1 MPMQF
6 LKSPIYELKQTTREF
21 RWSDAFVL
29 LTITALLYLGVHF
42 GFHAPEVVKGP
53 GIVLHPAALP
63 YYAFR
68 SVIRMG
74 AAYLLSLLFTLVYG
88 YAAAR
93 SRRAEQILLPTL
105 DVLQSVPILSFLP
118 VVLLG
123 LSAVMHER
131 LAAEL
136 ASIVLIFTSQVWNMT
151 FSWYQSLTTLPR
163 DLREAAEILRLN
175 WWLRMRKL
183 ELPFGAIGLIWNS
196 MMSWA
201 GGWFF
206 LMAAEIFTVGE
217 RDYRLPGLGA
227 YLREASHRGDVAAIL
242 WGLGTLVLVIVL
254 LDQLVWRPLV
264 AWSEKFKLEMVEQ
277 ETHASSW
284 FYDML
289 RTSRLSERVSA
300 VWERIGERVDAW
312 TLRVWPF
319 QPERVSDHPQRQDVA
334 WRLFFLVILLLVAYG
349 TLRALHLLIQVQ
361 LSQWLAILQGVFMTA
376 LRVAVALAI
385 AFGWTVPL
393 GVYIGMNA
401 RLAAWLQ
408 PLVQIAASIP
418 ATALFPVFV
427 LMLLNLPGGLNM
439 AAVLLMLT
447 GTQWYLLFNVI
458 AGTMSIPQE
467 LRFTVTLLGMNRWQ
481 KWRVLILPALFP
493 YLITGAITASGGA
506 WNASIV
512 AEYVEFGGRTLRVTG
527 LGDLIAA
534 STAEGDFPMLLAS
547 TLTMIVTVV
556 LVNRLLW
563 RRLYRIAASRYRME

>member
-1 MPMQF
+1 MHY
-6 LKSPIYELKQTTREF
+6 LKAPIYDIKQTTREF

-42 GFHAPEVVKGP
+42 GFHAPEVVRGP
-53 GIVLHPAALP
+53 GIVLEPSALP
-63 YYAFR
+63 YYALR
-68 SVIRMG
+68 STLRMG
-74 AAYLLSLLFTLVYG
+74 AAYLLSLIFTLVYG

-123 LSAVMHER
+123 LSAVMPER
-131 LAAEL
+131 AAAEL
-136 ASIVLIFTSQVWNMT
+136 ASIVLIFTSQVWNLT
-151 FSWYQSLTTLPR
+151 FSWYQSLTTLPK

-175 WWLRMRKL
+175 WWLKMRKL

-227 YLREASHRGDVAAIL
+227 YLREASHHGNVPAIL
-242 WGLGTLVLVIVL
+242 WGLSTLVLVIVL
-254 LDQLVWRPLV
+254 LDQLIWRPLV
-264 AWSEKFKLEMVEQ
+264 AWSEKFKLEMIEQ
-277 ETHASSW
+277 EVHASSW
-284 FYDML
+284 FYDVLRASKMSERL
-289 RTSRLSERVSA
+289 SAFWERTSERF
-300 VWERIGERVDAW
+300 DAW
-312 TLRVWPF
+312 SLRVWPF
-319 QPERVSDHPQRQDVA
+319 HPERVDEHPRRGDIG
-334 WRLFFLVILLLVAYG
+334 WKLFFVMLAVLVAYG
-349 TLRALHLLIQVQ
+349 TLRALHLLAQVEFG
-361 LSQWLAILQGVFMTA
+361 QWLAILQGVLMTA
-376 LRVAVALAI
+376 LRVFIALAI

-393 GVYIGMNA
+393 GVYIGMNT

-427 LMLLNLPGGLNM
+427 LMLLKLPAGLNM
-439 AAVLLMLT
+439 AAILLMLT

-467 LRFTVTLLGMNRWQ
+467 LRFTVKLLGLNRWQ
-481 KWRVLILPALFP
+481 RWRILILPALFP

-527 LGDLIAA
+527 LGDLIAY
-534 STAEGDFPMLLAS
+534 STAQGDFSLLLAS
-547 TLTMIVTVV
+547 TLTMILTVV

>member
-1 MPMQF
+1 MQF

-53 GIVLHPAALP
+53 GIVLHPTALP
-63 YYAFR
+63 YYALR
-68 SVIRMG
+68 SVIRMA
-74 AAYLLSLLFTLVYG
+74 AAYMLSLMFTLVYG
-88 YAAAR
+88 YVAAR

-123 LSAVMHER
+123 LSAILQEQ

-163 DLREAAEILRLN
+163 DLREAAAILRLN

-227 YLREASHRGDVAAIL
+227 YLREASHQGNIVAIL

-284 FYDML
+284 FYDIL
-289 RTSRLSERVSA
+289 RSSRLSERVSA
-300 VWERIGERVDAW
+300 FWERIGERVDAW

-319 QPERVSDHPQRQDVA
+319 RPERASEQAQRQDVA
-334 WRLFFLVILLLVAYG
+334 WRLFFVAILLLVAYG

-427 LMLLNLPGGLNM
+427 LMLLNLPAGLNM

-512 AEYVEFGGRTLRVTG
+512 AEYVEFGGRTLRVNG
-527 LGDLIAA
+527 LGELIAA

>member
-1 MPMQF
+1 MHY
-6 LKSPIYELKQTTREF
+6 LKAPIYELKQTTREF

-42 GFHAPEVVKGP
+42 GFHAPEVVRGP
-53 GIVLHPAALP
+53 GIVLEPSALP
-63 YYAFR
+63 YYALR
-68 SVIRMG
+68 STLRMG
-74 AAYLLSLLFTLVYG
+74 AAYLLSLIFTLIYG

-93 SRRAEQILLPTL
+93 NRRAEQILLPTL

-123 LSAVMHER
+123 LSAIMHER
-131 LAAEL
+131 VAVEL
-136 ASIVLIFTSQVWNMT
+136 ASIVLIFTSQVWNLT
-151 FSWYQSLTTLPR
+151 FSWYQSLTTLPK

-227 YLREASHRGDVAAIL
+227 YLREASYQGNVPAIL
-242 WGLGTLVLVIVL
+242 WGLSTLVLVIVL
-254 LDQLVWRPLV
+254 LDQLIWRPLV
-264 AWSEKFKLEMVEQ
+264 AWSEKFKLEMIEQ
-277 ETHASSW
+277 EVHASSW
-284 FYDML
+284 FYEIL
-289 RTSRLSERVSA
+289 RSSKLSEKLSA
-300 VWERIGERVDAW
+300 FWERIGERFDAW

-319 QPERVSDHPQRQDVA
+319 HQGHAPEGTQRGEIA
-334 WRLFFLVILLLVAYG
+334 WKIFFVTVLILVAYG
-349 TLRALHLLIQVQ
+349 TLRALHLLAQVEIG
-361 LSQWLAILQGVFMTA
+361 QWLAILQSVLMTA
-376 LRVAVALAI
+376 LRVFIALAI

-393 GVYIGMNA
+393 GVYIGMNT

-427 LMLLNLPGGLNM
+427 LMLLKLPAGLNM
-439 AAVLLMLT
+439 AAILLMLT

-467 LRFTVTLLGMNRWQ
+467 LRFTVKLLGLNRWQ
-481 KWRVLILPALFP
+481 RWRVLILPALFP

-527 LGDLIAA
+527 LGDLIAY
-534 STAEGDFPMLLAS
+534 STAQGDFPLLLAS
-547 TLTMIVTVV
+547 TLTMILTVV

>member
-1 MPMQF
+1 MHY
-6 LKSPIYELKQTTREF
+6 LKAPIYELKQTTRDF

-42 GFHAPEVVKGP
+42 AFHAPKVVQGP
-53 GIVLHPAALP
+53 GIVLEPSALP

-68 SVIRMG
+68 STLRMG
-74 AAYLLSLLFTLVYG
+74 AAYLLSLPFTLIYG

-123 LSAVMHER
+123 LSAILPER
-131 LAAEL
+131 AAAEL

-163 DLREAAEILRLN
+163 DLREAAAILRLN

-227 YLREASHRGDVAAIL
+227 YLREASHRGNILAIL

-264 AWSEKFKLEMVEQ
+264 AWSEKFKLEMIGQ

-284 FYDML
+284 FYDIL
-289 RTSRLSERVSA
+289 RSSKLSERLSA
-300 VWERIGERVDAW
+300 FWERISERIDAW

-319 QPERVSDHPQRQDVA
+319 QPERADEHSRRGDIG
-334 WRLFFLVILLLVAYG
+334 WKLFFVMVLALVAYG
-349 TLRALHLLIQVQ
+349 TLRALHLLAQVQ
-361 LSQWLAILQGVFMTA
+361 IGQWLAILQGVLMTA
-376 LRVAVALAI
+376 LRVFVALAI

-393 GVYIGMNA
+393 GVYIGMNT

-427 LMLLNLPGGLNM
+427 LMLLQLPGGLNM

-467 LRFTVTLLGMNRWQ
+467 LRFTVTLLGLNRWQ
-481 KWRVLILPALFP
+481 RWRILILPALFP

-527 LGDLIAA
+527 LGDLIAH
-534 STAEGDFPMLLAS
+534 STAQGDFPLLLAS
-547 TLTMIVTVV
+547 TLTMILTVV

>member
-1 MPMQF
+1 MRF
-6 LKSPIYELKQTTREF
+6 IKSPIYEIKQTTREF

-29 LTITALLYLGVHF
+29 LTITALLYAGVHF
-42 GFHAPEVVKGP
+42 GLHAPEVVKGP
-53 GIVLHPAALP
+53 GISLEPSALP
-63 YYAFR
+63 YYALR
-68 SVIRMG
+68 SVLRMA
-74 AAYLLSLLFTLVYG
+74 AAYLLSLGFTLFYG

-123 LSAVMHER
+123 LSAILPER
-131 LAAEL
+131 IAAEL

-151 FSWYQSLTTLPR
+151 FSWYQSLTTLPG
-163 DLREAAEILRLN
+163 DLREAAAILRLN

-227 YLREASHRGDVAAIL
+227 YLREASHQGNIVAIL
-242 WGLGTLVLVIVL
+242 WGLATLVLVIVL

-264 AWSEKFKLEMVEQ
+264 AWSEKFKLEMLGQ
-277 ETHASSW
+277 ETHAGSW
-284 FYDML
+284 FYDIL
-289 RTSRLSERVSA
+289 RTSKLAERVSA
-300 VWERIGERVDAW
+300 LWERMGERVDAW

-319 QPERVSDHPQRQDVA
+319 RPERTTEESQRQDFL
-334 WRLFFLVILLLVAYG
+334 WRLFFVVMLLLVAFG
-349 TLRALHLLIQVQ
+349 TLRALHLLTQVQ
-361 LSQWLAILQGVFMTA
+361 LHQWFDILQGVIMTA

-385 AFGWTVPL
+385 ALSWTVPL

-427 LMLLNLPGGLNM
+427 LMLVNLPGGLNI

-458 AGTMSIPQE
+458 AGTTSIPQE
-467 LRFTVTLLGMNRWQ
+467 LRYTVTLLGMSRWQ
-481 KWRVLILPALFP
+481 RWRVLILPALFP

-547 TLTMIVTVV
+547 TLTMIFTVV

>member
-53 GIVLHPAALP
+53 GIVLHPTALP
-63 YYAFR
+63 YYALR

-74 AAYLLSLLFTLVYG
+74 AAYMLSLMFTLVYG
-88 YAAAR
+88 YVAAR

-123 LSAVMHER
+123 LSAILQEQ

-163 DLREAAEILRLN
+163 DLREAAAILRLN

-312 TLRVWPF
+312 TLRV
-319 QPERVSDHPQRQDVA
+319 
-334 WRLFFLVILLLVAYG
+334 
-349 TLRALHLLIQVQ
+349 
-361 LSQWLAILQGVFMTA
+361 
-376 LRVAVALAI
+376 
-385 AFGWTVPL
+385 
-393 GVYIGMNA
+393 
-401 RLAAWLQ
+401 
-408 PLVQIAASIP
+408 
-418 ATALFPVFV
+418 
-427 LMLLNLPGGLNM
+427 
-439 AAVLLMLT
+439 
-447 GTQWYLLFNVI
+447 
-458 AGTMSIPQE
+458 
-467 LRFTVTLLGMNRWQ
+467 
-481 KWRVLILPALFP
+481 
-493 YLITGAITASGGA
+493 
-506 WNASIV
+506 
-512 AEYVEFGGRTLRVTG
+512 
-527 LGDLIAA
+527 
-534 STAEGDFPMLLAS
+534 
-547 TLTMIVTVV
+547 
-556 LVNRLLW
+556 
-563 RRLYRIAASRYRME
+563 

>member
-1 MPMQF
+1 MHF

-29 LTITALLYLGVHF
+29 LTITALLYTGVHF

-53 GIVLHPAALP
+53 GIVLGPSALP
-63 YYAFR
+63 YYALR
-68 SVIRMG
+68 SVLRMG
-74 AAYLLSLLFTLVYG
+74 AAYLLSLAFTLVYG

-136 ASIVLIFTSQVWNMT
+136 ASIVLIFTSQVWNLT
-151 FSWYQSLTTLPR
+151 FSWYQSLTTLPAH
-163 DLREAAEILRLN
+163 LREAAEVFRLN

-227 YLREASHRGDVAAIL
+227 YLREASHQGNVPAIL

-264 AWSEKFKLEMVEQ
+264 AWSEKFKLEMIEQ

-284 FYDML
+284 FYDVL
-289 RTSRLSERVSA
+289 RSSRFSERVSA
-300 VWERIGERVDAW
+300 LWERIGERIDEW

-319 QPERVSDHPQRQDVA
+319 RSEHVSAHLQREDVA
-334 WRLFFLVILLLVAYG
+334 WRLFFLTVLLLVGYG
-349 TLRALHLLIQVQ
+349 TLRALHLLAQVQ
-361 LSQWLAILQGVFMTA
+361 LSQWFAILHGVFMTA
-376 LRVAVALAI
+376 LRVFVALAI

-427 LMLLNLPGGLNM
+427 LMLVNLPGGLNM

-467 LRFTVTLLGMNRWQ
+467 LRFTVTLLGLNRWQ
-481 KWRVLILPALFP
+481 RWRVLILPALFP

-512 AEYVEFGGRTLRVTG
+512 AEYVEFGGKTLRVNG
-527 LGDLIAA
+527 LGDLIAF
-534 STAEGDFPMLLAS
+534 STAQGDFPLLLAS
-547 TLTMIVTVV
+547 TLTMILTVV